1 MVKKKISRKKLLK
14 EPDEFI
20 STTARVIQFLKE
32 HRQQVTRSAII
43 FALVVAFAA
52 GTYVYVH
59 WRASNARDFQQEGFQ
74 FYQEALSQ
82 GTNAEAA
89 QKAYR
94 SAIERF
100 QKSISTYGWGEMA
113 QISRLF
119 VGHCHYALQ
128 EYDQAEKTYSRC
140 LDGPFQVIAYD
151 GLAHSYEAQG
161 QYEKAMESYQK
172 NAEASNNPY
181 QLESLLGV
189 GRCWELL
196 NQKEKALQVYQEAQ
210 KKFPKSAFSDF
221 LQWKIGALKG

>member
-20 STTARVIQFLKE
+20 STTARVMQFVKE

-43 FALVVAFAA
+43 FALVIAFGA
-52 GTYVYVH
+52 GTYLYVH
-59 WRASNARDFQQEGFQ
+59 WRASSARHFQQEGFQ
-74 FYQEALSQ
+74 YYQEALSQ

-94 SAIERF
+94 SALERF

-128 EYDQAEKTYSRC
+128 EYEQAEKAYSRC
-140 LDGPFQVIAYD
+140 LDGPFQAIAYD
-151 GLAHSYEAQG
+151 GLGHSYEAQG
-161 QYEKAMESYQK
+161 QYEKAKESYQK
-172 NAEASNNPY
+172 NTEASNNPY
-181 QLESLLGV
+181 QLESLLAV
-189 GRCWELL
+189 GRCLELL
-196 NQKEKALQVYQEAQ
+196 NQKEKALKVYQEAQ
-210 KKFPKSAFSDF
+210 EKFPKSTFGDF
-221 LQWKIGALKG
+221 MQWKIGVLKG